1 MGARLLRV
9 NLLAPITCN
18 RNTLLIYLRPKADFL
33 ILAQSAIDARL
44 DTVEEL
50 VKAEDKF
57 NVIKDALKTVNK
69 LDLDKL
75 ISSVIPLIL
84 NKIIPPFLR
93 FIVGLIRSS
102 PCQWSESSLF
112 ASLTD
117 APPSQCSQEY
127 TPCVRCRE
135 NLSFTTI
142 GNRIQRKYDFRTL
155 IWSTRT
161 YRQCS
166 YYLMKDLSRLKVG

>member
-18 RNTLLIYLRPKADFL
+18 RNTLLMYLRPKADFL
-33 ILAQSAIDARL
+33 ISAQSAIDARL

-75 ISSVIPLIL
+75 ISLVTHLIL

-93 FIVGLIRSS
+93 FIVGLI
-102 PCQWSESSLF
+102 
-112 ASLTD
+112 
-117 APPSQCSQEY
+117 
-127 TPCVRCRE
+127 
-135 NLSFTTI
+135 
-142 GNRIQRKYDFRTL
+142 
-155 IWSTRT
+155 
-161 YRQCS
+161 
-166 YYLMKDLSRLKVG
+166 